1 MATKREN
8 LSKKPAVKVLVMRR
22 LIEAPRDAVWKAWTD
37 RDQMQRWWGPEGFT
51 NPVCEMN
58 VRPGGAIR
66 IDMRAPDGTV
76 YPMTGAFREIARPER
91 LVFTSAALDKAG
103 KPLFEVLN
111 TVTFAERGGKTTLT
125 LRARVSKATA
135 EAAPY
140 LEGMD
145 EGWSQ
150 TLDRL
155 GAHVINPVS

>member
-76 YPMTGAFREIARPER
+76 NPMTGNFHEIAEPER
-91 LVFTSAALDKAG
+91 LVFTSKAFENEEGDAELEVYNTVRFVEREGKTELDLRAVVVKATPKMKAAL
-103 KPLFEVLN
+103 
-111 TVTFAERGGKTTLT
+111 AEMK
-125 LRARVSKATA
+125 
-135 EAAPY
+135 
-140 LEGMD
+140 

-150 TLDRL
+150 SLVRL
-155 GAHVINPVS
+155 ANLVKL